1 MGKHDD
7 RTEAPSAKRKKEAR
21 EKGEVPRSPDLV
33 AWLMLLVATTL
44 IPGLFARVTDQL
56 HELLAAVSTVARDP
70 QTSAVPEVVGKA
82 LLVVLTGMAPTLLL
96 FMGLA
101 IVGNLVQVGF
111 LFTMKPMKPKFSN
124 MNPISGI
131 KRMFSVKGLWQI
143 AAAGLRLTVIGAV
156 VWTMVGGIA
165 RDMATSS
172 MRSVPDALAQLA
184 LVAVG
189 LVRLVAAVCVIIGVG
204 DYLIK
209 RRNMT
214 KQLKMTKAEA
224 KQEAKEAEG
233 DPHVRGRM
241 RTLRL
246 QMSRNRMI
254 GAVAF
259 ADVVI
264 TNPTHLAIAI
274 SYKRERGAPKV
285 VARGAD
291 EVAAKIR
298 AEADLHG
305 VPCVEAKPLART
317 LYRVCRPGEEIPL
330 ELYQAVATVLAFLHR
345 LGESHRAYKGRLG
358 LDVPDTWT
366 PSDQGEL
373 PRRPPRRGRRVPRA
387 HDPARSADRKVTVV
401 QRQID
406 QASRERTRRP
416 GGTGQTRPAR

>member
-1 MGKHDD
+1 MGKNDD

-21 EKGEVPRSPDLV
+21 DKGEVARSPDLV
-33 AWLMLLVATTL
+33 AWLMLLVGTSL
-44 IPGLFARVTDQL
+44 MPGLMSGVIGHL
-56 HELLAAVSTVARDP
+56 HELLGTISTVAAHPD
-70 QTSAVPEVVGKA
+70 TAAVPDVVGKA
-82 LLVVLTGMAPTLLL
+82 LMVVLTSLAPTLMVFVGLAVVGNMAQVGLL
-96 FMGLA
+96 FT
-101 IVGNLVQVGF
+101 F
-111 LFTMKPMKPKFSN
+111 KPLKPKFSHL
-124 MNPISGI
+124 NPKNGL

-143 AAAGLRLTVIGAV
+143 GAAAIRLSVIGAV
-156 VWTMVGGIA
+156 VWSMVGGIA

-172 MRSVPDALAQLA
+172 MRSVTDAISQLA
-184 LVAVG
+184 VVSLG
-189 LVRLVAAVCVIIGVG
+189 LVRIVAAVCVVIGVG

-209 RRNMT
+209 RRSMT
-214 KQLKMTKAEA
+214 KQLKMTKPEA

-298 AEADLHG
+298 AEADRHG

-366 PSDQGEL
+366 PSDIGEL
-373 PRRPPRRGRRVPRA
+373 PRRPPRRARRVPRP
-387 HDPARSADRKVTVV
+387 HNPAGTADRKVTVV

-406 QASRERTRRP
+406 QASRDRTRRP
-416 GGTGQTRPAR
+416 GGTGQARPA